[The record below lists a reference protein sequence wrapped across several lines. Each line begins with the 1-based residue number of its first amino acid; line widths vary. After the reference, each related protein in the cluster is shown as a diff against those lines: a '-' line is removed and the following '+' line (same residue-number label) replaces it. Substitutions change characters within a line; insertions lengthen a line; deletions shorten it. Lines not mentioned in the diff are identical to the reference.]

1 MGVRSHLVALCVCFS
16 LLGSVAEAEVM
27 KKPGASVSAGF
38 GVPITIVVSEE
49 QKRFVS
55 SFSSSGPSSYK
66 MDIKLVERD
75 EYEARNWIQ
84 KSLKNYGRVVS
95 PLYVH
100 FINLTDRIDGY
111 NGKITVNVPDGIKN
125 LSMFSLE
132 TNGNVRKIK
141 FEVNKEDNTI
151 SFDVDKNDCY
161 FVLVDEKVKTN
172 NKKSKNFAKRK
183 SSPVRRLY
191 KSKPAK
197 QKQTSDGS
205 LTLGEILVSPWILLS
220 SFFWYDDSRKKNIN
234 KAKRYRGHKS
244 GSRYNQHRYLKYKGV
259 RYK

>member
-1 MGVRSHLVALCVCFS
+1 MGVRSYLVVLCVCFS

-27 KKPGASVSAGF
+27 KKSGVSVSARF
-38 GVPITIVVSEE
+38 AIPVSIVVSEE

-55 SFSSSGPSSYK
+55 SFYSSDPSSYK
-66 MDIKLVERD
+66 MDIKLVESD
-75 EYEARNWIQ
+75 EYEARGWIQ

-100 FINLTDRIDGY
+100 FMDLSDRIDGY
-111 NGKITVNVPDGIKN
+111 NGKIIVNIPDGIKN

-141 FEVNKEDNTI
+141 FEVNKEANTI

-161 FVLVDEKVKTN
+161 FVLVDEKVQTN
-172 NKKSKNFAKRK
+172 NKKSKKIAKSK
-183 SSPVRRLY
+183 SSPIRRLY

-220 SFFWYDDSRKKNIN
+220 SFFWYDDSRKRNI
-234 KAKRYRGHKS
+234 KAKRYREHKS
-244 GSRYNQHRYLKYKGV
+244 GSRYNQHRYSKYKGV